1 MSALTEKVAREH
13 GVAWLGGSGAHER
26 IGCECGVRTEQTDAA
41 PMLASHVQHVAEV
54 TEAAVRAAV
63 AADIRDKMYTAA
75 EVETVRSIGGGVAI
89 DAFNSSLFLA
99 ARIAEGKQS

>member
-13 GVAWLGGSGAHER
+13 RSPLGLTCA
-26 IGCECGVRTEQTDAA
+26 CGHRPGRRESMIDDRTRH
-41 PMLASHVQHVAEV
+41 LIEV